1 MNDAA
6 LNTVVMQDCL
16 DRWQAGDRSA
26 ADELLRL
33 AGARLEKLA
42 KRMCRSF
49 PNVREWA
56 ESSDVLQNS
65 LIRLL
70 RTLQSMRPKTTRDF
84 FNLAAVHIRREL
96 LDLARHFRV
105 RAWVPLETHTG
116 SHDSRTGRR
125 RSEPVSPQA
134 ADLDVWARFHEAVD
148 RLPTE
153 EREVVGLVF
162 YHDWTQVQIAQL
174 FGVDERTIRRRWAS
188 AVEKLREAIGG
199 SIPG

>member
-1 MNDAA
+1 MNDTAF
-6 LNTVVMQDCL
+6 NSVVLQEYL

-26 ADELLRL
+26 ADALLQA
-33 AGARLEKLA
+33 AGGRLEKLA
-42 KRMCRSF
+42 RRMCRSF

-56 ESSDVLQNS
+56 ETGDVLQNS

-105 RAWVPLETHTG
+105 RNWVPLDKHVG
-116 SHDSRTGRR
+116 STDPRSGRPRT
-125 RSEPVSPQA
+125 EPSTPQA
-134 ADLDVWARFHEAVD
+134 DDFDIWTRFHEAVD
-148 RLPTE
+148 GLPTE
-153 EREVVGLVF
+153 EREMVGLVF
-162 YHDWTQVQIAQL
+162 YHGWTQAKIAEL
-174 FGVDERTIRRRWAS
+174 FGVDERTIRRRWAT
-188 AVEKLREAIGG
+188 ACEHLREMVGG